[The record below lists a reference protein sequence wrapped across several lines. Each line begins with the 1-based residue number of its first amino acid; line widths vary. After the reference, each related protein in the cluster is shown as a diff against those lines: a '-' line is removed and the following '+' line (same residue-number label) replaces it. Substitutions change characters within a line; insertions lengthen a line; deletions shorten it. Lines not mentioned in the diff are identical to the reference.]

1 MDTSTLLPVLVS
13 DVFETVEMARQ
24 PLNHNHITE
33 GGEPAAL
40 YVTRTQEHNG
50 VARLIPTQHGQD
62 PNPGNAI
69 TIGGATATVFYQPG
83 VFYTGQDILLLRN
96 PRMTEAS
103 ALVLV
108 SLVRAQMGKFSWGS
122 NGVTLARLRRLR
134 ILVPTVDTDNGP
146 EVDWGALESEGER
159 LLRVIRG
166 RISTPVSTREQV
178 RTVAAPGM
186 VFKPVM
192 IQDVFDSCRQAPAW
206 LYVKDAQGEEGGVFP
221 HVTNTLKNNSIHRFL
236 SKQNTPPN
244 PGNAITVGVDTQ
256 AVTYQ
261 KNPFYGGE
269 ALLELR
275 SPYLTEENALVL
287 CAAIR
292 QALTKFSWHHKS
304 SMARVA
310 RTRIMVPVTV
320 DTAGREK
327 VDWDSMVC
335 LGQTLLGV
343 VRGRVNTRL
352 STSQLPQNPHHRF
365 TAAE

>member
-1 MDTSTLLPVLVS
+1 MMDVSTLQPMLIP
-13 DVFETVEMARQ
+13 DVFETVEMARR
-24 PLNHNHITE
+24 PLNHNHIME
-33 GGEPAAL
+33 GGEPAAS

-62 PNPGNAI
+62 PHPGNAI

-83 VFYTGQDILLLRN
+83 PFYTGQDILLLRH
-96 PRMTEAS
+96 PQMTEAS

-108 SLVRAQMGKFSWGS
+108 VLLRAQMGKFSWGS

-134 ILVPTVDTDNGP
+134 ILVPTIDTDNGP
-146 EVDWGALESEGER
+146 EVDWEVLETEGER
-159 LLRVIRG
+159 LLRVIRE
-166 RISTPVSTREQV
+166 RINTPVSTHEQV
-178 RTVAAPGM
+178 RTVTTPGM
-186 VFKPVM
+186 MFKPVM
-192 IQDVFDSCRQAPAW
+192 IQDVFDSCRQTPAW
-206 LYVKDAQGEEGGVFP
+206 FYVKDVQGEEAGVFP

-236 SKQNTPPN
+236 SKQNMPPN

-256 AVTYQ
+256 AATYQ
-261 KNPFYGGE
+261 QNPFYGGE

-310 RTRIMVPVTV
+310 RTRIMVPVTR
-320 DTAGREK
+320 DRAGLEK
-327 VDWDSMVC
+327 VDWDSMGC

-343 VRGRVNTRL
+343 VRGRVNTGL
-352 STSQLPQNPHHRF
+352 
-365 TAAE
+365 E